1 MVAPEPVITPPVKEE
16 TPKLPVTQSST
27 AVEPKVTSRKST
39 DVSASWNGKQ
49 LRSYHGMILKTKSFT
64 NNSVEELTSSDI
76 NFSCFFFKE
85 ISTGI

>member
-49 LRSYHGMILKTKSFT
+49 LRSYHPKTKSFT